1 MIVRK
6 SEHTTYIAVLLFS
19 ASPKFG
25 CTPLGGDPA
34 GVLDN
39 CSGVSSAKLEDMFD
53 LCFDIHTARSTDAG
67 CKESEMRLFFLLRN
81 RRYHSVSKK
90 GRDAR
95 SLNDYMEWVKA
106 GIARE

>member
-6 SEHTTYIAVLLFS
+6 SEHTGYIDVLTFA

-39 CSGVSSAKLEDMFD
+39 CSGVSSVKLKNMIDI
-53 LCFDIHTARSTDAG
+53 CFDIHTAWSTDAD
-67 CKESEMRLFFLLRN
+67 CKGSEMGLSF
-81 RRYHSVSKK
+81 
-90 GRDAR
+90 
-95 SLNDYMEWVKA
+95 
-106 GIARE
+106 